1 MLIKCLCTYVTMVQ
15 MKIKHFFTYCVFVY
29 LCKAQFAIFVLKKN
43 RREVGA
49 NDVLT
54 LPDTILFQGT
64 TSYYS
69 IIVWLLHKLLITYHW
84 YDQSAL
90 SRTYETSA
98 AMISDQW

>member
-1 MLIKCLCTYVTMVQ
+1 MLCFNLDTYDICVAANELKHKTFIGVNKMF
-15 MKIKHFFTYCVFVY
+15 MYICNNGSNEIKHFFTYCVFVY
-29 LCKAQFAIFVLKKN
+29 LCKAQFAIFVLQKN

-69 IIVWLLHKLLITYHW
+69 IIV
-84 YDQSAL
+84 
-90 SRTYETSA
+90 
-98 AMISDQW
+98 

>member
-15 MKIKHFFTYCVFVY
+15 MKIKHFFYI
-29 LCKAQFAIFVLKKN
+29 LCICLSTQIPIRNLN
-43 RREVGA
+43 RRGVGA

-64 TSYYS
+64 ISYYS
-69 IIVWLLHKLLITYHW
+69 IILWSLHKLLITYHW